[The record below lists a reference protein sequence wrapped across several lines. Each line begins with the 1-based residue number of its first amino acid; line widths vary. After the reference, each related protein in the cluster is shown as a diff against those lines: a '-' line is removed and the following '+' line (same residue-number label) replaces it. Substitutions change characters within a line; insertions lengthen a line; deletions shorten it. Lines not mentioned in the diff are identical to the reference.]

1 MPRRFITMETITW
14 NEYFGAWLQMHVLSD
29 NKWIYL
35 DKIIW
40 LGWNRL
46 TRYFGEWLF
55 AQFMIERKILLKI
68 HMITSIFEKH
78 ILFLFSSNSI
88 CSDDHNRISNW
99 VEWTEIVALS
109 WMLKLGWLRRKIRKI
124 RFSMI
129 IIIVTVPGFRTTSEN
144 ENIYIKSSPL
154 KLLRY
159 DIEFHCR
166 LMFDCDF
173 GCDSTSQRS
182 VVATA

>member
-1 MPRRFITMETITW
+1 MDLSWQNNLVGLKSINTILWRMVVCAIYDWTK
-14 NEYFGAWLQMHVLSD
+14 NIIENPHD
-29 NKWIYL
+29 NFY
-35 DKIIW
+35 IW
-40 LGWNRL
+40 KA
-46 TRYFGEWLF
+46 YIVF
-55 AQFMIERKILLKI
+55 ILLQ
-68 HMITSIFEKH
+68 FN
-78 ILFLFSSNSI
+78 LFRWS
-88 CSDDHNRISNW
+88 NRISNW

-109 WMLKLGWLRRKIRKI
+109 WMLKLGWLRRKIREI